1 MLQEPDLINRVH
13 GQKEIYFMDSQ
24 NTAVE
29 LQDVSQNN
37 NPLLE
42 AALSYSARGWSVLP
56 LHSITPEGKCS
67 CGNPNCSSAGKHPR
81 TVNGLKD
88 ASKDSSVI
96 EGWWTRWPDANVGIT
111 TGPDSGIFAVDI
123 DPRHGGDESLADL
136 EGKNGKLPDT
146 VEAVTGGGGGH
157 KLYNH
162 PGYKIPCSA
171 GKLGR
176 GLDVRGDD
184 GYIVVAPSVHA
195 SGQEYEWE
203 ALSHPNDIPVSDAP
217 EWLLKLIATKKVP
230 ALAVVGSSTGVCEG
244 ERNSHL
250 TSLAGTMNR
259 RGMGENAILAALSA
273 ENLEK
278 CNPPLPEDEVRK
290 IVQSISKYDPA
301 APQQK
306 KPANTT
312 AVTLLAIGNEAEL
325 FFDERKET
333 YAATE
338 IKSVRQ
344 ILCLRDQE
352 FSEWLQGRFYKATGQ
367 GASSYALKEA
377 IETLS
382 SKARFDGECRPLHTR
397 FARIKDEIWIDLAD
411 ERRRAVRVTANGWTV
426 EDHPPILFKYH
437 DHMLPLPEPSDCG
450 DPKKILEFFNMRSDQ
465 HKMLA
470 LVWDIVSMI
479 EGLPK
484 PIMLLFG
491 DQGAGKSMASRLLRT
506 AVDPTEDPILELHND
521 PRQLAITFD
530 QNAMLAFDN
539 QSSFKKKMSDFL
551 CRAVTGST
559 HRERKLYT
567 DRGVI
572 KFNLKRAIIMN
583 GINPP
588 IGASDLMDRCISIQL
603 ERLKSTQRKTE
614 GLIFQKFDDLH
625 PTIFGGMLDILVE
638 TLRVGPST
646 GESPSRMVDFFQW
659 GTTVANVLGYHE
671 DEFTN
676 AMESNDKF
684 QTGQIIENDP
694 LAIAIQSYMEKHT
707 DYDDTPTKLYG
718 ELQNQVGE
726 TITRDPGWPKSVARM
741 SRQLKELKVP
751 LASVGIEAAF
761 PPGHRHGRKIVL
773 KKEVK

>member
-1 MLQEPDLINRVH
+1 
-13 GQKEIYFMDSQ
+13 MDSQ
-24 NTAVE
+24 NTAVQI
-29 LQDVSQNN
+29 QDVQQND
-37 NPLLE
+37 NPLLD
-42 AALSYSARGWSVLP
+42 AALSYAARGWLVLP
-56 LHSITPEGKCS
+56 LHSVTTEGQCT
-67 CGNPNCSSAGKHPR
+67 CGNSVCSSAGKHPR
-81 TVNGLKD
+81 TANGLKD
-88 ASKDSSVI
+88 ASKDPSVI
-96 EGWWTRWPDANVGIT
+96 EGWWARWPDANIGIA
-111 TGPDSGIFAVDI
+111 TGPDSGLIAIDV

-146 VEAVTGGGGGH
+146 VEAVTGGGGNH
-157 KLYNH
+157 LLYNH
-162 PGYKIPCSA
+162 PGFTIPCSV
-171 GKLGR
+171 GKLGA
-176 GLDVRGDD
+176 GLDVRGDG
-184 GYIVVAPSVHA
+184 GYIVVAPSIHI

-203 ALSHPNDIPVSDAP
+203 ASSHPNDMPISDAP

-230 ALAVVGSSTGVCEG
+230 ALAVVESSTGICEG

-250 TSLAGTMNR
+250 ASLAGTMNR
-259 RGMGENAILAALSA
+259 RNMGESAILAALSA
-273 ENLEK
+273 ENQEK
-278 CNPPLPEDEVRK
+278 CKPPLAEDEVTK
-290 IVQSISKYDPA
+290 VVHSITRYDPA

-312 AVTLLAIGNEAEL
+312 SVTLLAIGEEAEL
-325 FFDERKET
+325 FSDERKET
-333 YAATE
+333 YAA
-338 IKSVRQ
+338 IKGKLARQ

-367 GASSYALKEA
+367 GASSQALKQA

-382 SKARFDGECRPLHTR
+382 AKARYDGECRPLHTR
-397 FARIKDEIWIDLAD
+397 FARIGNEIWIDLAD
-411 ERRRAVRVTANGWTV
+411 ERRRAVRVTTSGWTV

-437 DHMLPLPEPSDCG
+437 DHMRALPEPSDCG
-450 DPKKILEFFNMRSDQ
+450 DPKKLLDFFNMRSGQ
-465 HKMLA
+465 HRMLA
-470 LVWDIVSMI
+470 LVWDVVSMI

-506 AVDPTEDPILELHND
+506 AVDPTEDPILELHSD

-539 QSSFKKKMSDFL
+539 QSSFRKKTSDFL

-572 KFNLKRAIIMN
+572 KFSLKRSIIMN

-614 GLIFQKFDDLH
+614 GLIFQEFNDLH
-625 PTIFGGMLDILVE
+625 PVIFGGMLDVLVE

-659 GTTVANVLGYHE
+659 GTTVANTLGYHD

-694 LAIAIQSYMEKHT
+694 LAIAVQSYLEKHA

-718 ELQNQVGE
+718 ELQTQVGD
-726 TITRDPGWPKSVARM
+726 TITRDQGWPKSAARM

-751 LASVGIEAAF
+751 LASVGIEVSF

-773 KKEVK
+773 KKDAK

>member
-1 MLQEPDLINRVH
+1 MAQET
-13 GQKEIYFMDSQ
+13 
-24 NTAVE
+24 NTVVE
-29 LQDVSQNN
+29 LQDVPQND
-37 NPLLE
+37 NPLLD
-42 AALSYSARGWSVLP
+42 AALSYAARGWSVLP
-56 LHSITPEGKCS
+56 LHSVTPEGKCT
-67 CGNPNCSSAGKHPR
+67 CGNSNCSSAGKHPR

-88 ASKDSSVI
+88 ATTDETTI
-96 EGWWTRWPDANVGIT
+96 MEWWTRWPDANVGVA
-111 TGPDSGIFAVDI
+111 TGPSSGIIAIDI
-123 DPRHGGDESLADL
+123 DPRHEGDESLADL

-146 VEAVTGGGGGH
+146 VEAVTGGGGFH

-184 GYIVVAPSVHA
+184 GYIVVAPSIHV
-195 SGQEYEWE
+195 SGEEYEWE
-203 ALSHPNDIPVSDAP
+203 ISSNPNDIETSDAP
-217 EWLLKLIATKKVP
+217 EWLLKLIATKKVST
-230 ALAVVGSSTGVCEG
+230 LAVVPSSTGVCDG

-259 RGMGENAILAALSA
+259 RGMGVNSILAALSA
-273 ENLEK
+273 ENQEK
-278 CNPPLPEDEVRK
+278 CKPPLSEDEVAK
-290 IVQSISKYDPA
+290 IAHGILRYDPA

-306 KPANTT
+306 QALSPT
-312 AVTLLAIGNEAEL
+312 AVTLLAIGEEAEL
-325 FFDERKET
+325 FSDERKET
-333 YAATE
+333 YAA
-338 IKSVRQ
+338 IKGKLAIQ

-352 FSEWLQGRFYKATGQ
+352 FSEWLQGRFYKATGL
-367 GASSYALKEA
+367 GASSQALKQA

-382 SKARFDGECRPLHTR
+382 AKARFDGECRPLHTR
-397 FARIKDEIWIDLAD
+397 FARIGNEIWIDLAD
-411 ERRRAVRVTANGWTV
+411 DRRRAVRVTTNGWTV

-437 DHMLPLPEPSDCG
+437 DHMRPLPEPSDCG
-450 DPKKILEFFNMRSDQ
+450 DPKKLLDFFNMGSDQ

-479 EGLPK
+479 AGLPK

-491 DQGAGKSMASRLLRT
+491 DQGSGKSMASRLLRT
-506 AVDPTEDPILELHND
+506 AVDPTEDPILELHSD

-572 KFNLKRAIIMN
+572 KFSLKRSIIMN

-614 GLIFQKFDDLH
+614 GLIFQEFNDLH
-625 PTIFGGMLDILVE
+625 PTIFGGMLDVLVE

-659 GTTVANVLGYHE
+659 GMTVANALGYNE

-676 AMESNDKF
+676 AMEFNDKF
-684 QTGQIIENDP
+684 QTSQVIENDP
-694 LAIAIQSYMEKHT
+694 LAIAIQSYMEKHQGF
-707 DYDDTPTKLYG
+707 DDTPTKLYG
-718 ELQNQVGE
+718 ELTNEVGD
-726 TITRDPGWPKSVARM
+726 TITRDLGWPKSAARM

-751 LASVGIEAAF
+751 LASVGIEATF
-761 PPGHRHGRKIVL
+761 PSGHSHGRKIVL